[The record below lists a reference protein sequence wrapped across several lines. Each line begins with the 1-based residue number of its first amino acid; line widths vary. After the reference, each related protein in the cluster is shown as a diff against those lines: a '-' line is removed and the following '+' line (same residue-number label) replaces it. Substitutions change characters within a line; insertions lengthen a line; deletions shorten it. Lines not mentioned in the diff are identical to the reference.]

1 MDKSRLSWRD
11 LVGEAV
17 SGVLQRPGRS
27 ILTMLG
33 TVLGIGA
40 MVGILGLTTTA
51 GGQIDK
57 RFTALAATE
66 VTVED
71 QGATA
76 SDAGPGMSFPP
87 DSDTRIRQING
98 VVHGGLLWPLPLRQ
112 PTVSGVPELNTDSGG
127 LGLYAADPDALAAL
141 HPVLQTGR
149 LFDAFHVNRRE
160 RVAVLG
166 SGAARRLGITSL
178 DTMPAVFIDGSTYTV
193 IGIISDLQRL
203 PELLLSVILPSS
215 TALAAYGPPTDEP
228 AEMVIE
234 TRLGAAKVVADQAAL
249 ALRPDA
255 PDKLRAI
262 APADPQTLRGGVTS
276 DLNVLFVLLAG
287 ITLVIGGVSIAN
299 TTFVAVLERTNEI
312 GLRRS
317 LGARPRHIAAHFL
330 AESAAL
336 GTLGGL
342 VGTSLGVVFVVGV
355 ALAQQWTAI
364 LEPWTVLP
372 APAAGTIVGV
382 AAGLYPAIRAAKVEP
397 VEALRR

>member
-1 MDKSRLSWRD
+1 MDRRSRLSIRD
-11 LVGEAV
+11 LVGEAT
-17 SGVLQRPGRS
+17 SGILQRPGRS
-27 ILTMLG
+27 VLTMLG

-40 MVGILGLTTTA
+40 MVAILGLTTTA
-51 GGQIDK
+51 GGQIDR

-71 QGATA
+71 VGANEVNHE
-76 SDAGPGMSFPP
+76 MSFPADA
-87 DSDTRIRQING
+87 DSRIRQING
-98 VVHGGLLWPLPLRQ
+98 VVRGGLLWPLPLRKA
-112 PTVSGVPELNTDSGG
+112 TVSGVPELGGDSGG
-127 LGLYAADPDALAAL
+127 LALYAAEPDAIATL
-141 HPVLQTGR
+141 HPVIQSGR
-149 LFDAFHVNRRE
+149 IFDAFHVARRE

-166 SGAARRLGITSL
+166 SGAAGRLGITRL
-178 DTMPAVFIDGSTYTV
+178 DAYPAVFINGSPYTV
-193 IGIISDLQRL
+193 IGIIADLQRQ

-215 TALAAYGPPTDEP
+215 TALAAYGPPVDQP
-228 AEMVIE
+228 AKMIVE
-234 TRLGAAKVVADQAAL
+234 TRLGAAKVVAQQLPL

-255 PDKLRAI
+255 PNRFRAI
-262 APADPQTLRGGVTS
+262 APPDPQALRGSVTA
-276 DLNVLFVLLAG
+276 DLNALFMLLAA

-299 TTFVAVLERTNEI
+299 TTFVAVLERTSEI

-342 VGTSLGVVFVVGV
+342 VGTSLGVAVVVFV
-355 ALAQQWTAI
+355 ALAQEWTAV
-364 LEPWTVLP
+364 LQPWTVLP
-372 APAAGTIVGV
+372 APAAGTLVGV